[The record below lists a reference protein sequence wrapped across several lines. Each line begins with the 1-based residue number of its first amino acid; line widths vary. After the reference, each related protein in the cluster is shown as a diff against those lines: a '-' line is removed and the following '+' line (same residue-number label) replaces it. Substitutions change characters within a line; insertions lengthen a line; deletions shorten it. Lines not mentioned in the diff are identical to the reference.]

1 MLRIL
6 HDTKIDFIKV
16 WKITTIVTLLFTIPG
31 IIDIAITG
39 YKYSIEFTGGTLMQV
54 TFNTPPD
61 VAQLRSTLDSAGVKG
76 AEIQTFG
83 TDRDFIIRAQDPRSV
98 AEQSRG
104 AQSVA
109 STITKALDSKYTAG
123 DFKVQRTEAVGPKVG
138 AELRQKAFYAI
149 LLSFVVTLIYLA
161 WRFEWRFG
169 VAAVIA
175 TAHDILGTL
184 AFIKYLHLE
193 ISLIVVGGVLT
204 MIGYSLNDTIV
215 IFDRVREDL
224 QERAKRREPL
234 YDTLNRGVN
243 ETLPR
248 SVLTH
253 TTTFVCLVA
262 LALLG
267 GEVIRPFTL
276 VMMFGVVTGT
286 FSSIYVAPVVL
297 LWIERRWPR
306 KVGDRSGVGPRSR
319 PDSPPNT
326 PPAVPAVPVP
336 PAPAPRKTANA
347 RSRAR

>member
-6 HDTKIDFIKV
+6 HDTKIDFIRL
-16 WKITTIVTLLFTIPG
+16 WKITTIVTLLFTVPG
-31 IIDIAITG
+31 LIAIAISG
-39 YKYSIEFTGGTLMQV
+39 YHYSVEFTGGTLMQV
-54 TFNTPPD
+54 SFPKAPD
-61 VAQLRSTLDSAGVKG
+61 VGQVRSTLDAAGIKG

-83 TDRDFIIRAQDPRSV
+83 SDTALVIRAQDPREV
-98 AEQSRG
+98 AQQTRG

-109 STITKALDSKYTAG
+109 TEITAALVSRYGPKDKAFRVD
-123 DFKVQRTEAVGPKVG
+123 RTETVGPKVG
-138 AELRQKAFYAI
+138 AELQQKALYAI
-149 LLSFVVTLIYLA
+149 LVSFIVTLVYLA

-169 VAAVIA
+169 LAAVIA

-193 ISLIVVGGVLT
+193 ISLIVLGGVLT
-204 MIGYSLNDTIV
+204 MIGYSLNDTII

-224 QERAKRREPL
+224 RKRRKESL

-253 TTTFVCLVA
+253 TTVFACLVA
-262 LALLG
+262 LALVA
-267 GEVIRPFTL
+267 GEVIRPFAL

-297 LWIERRWPR
+297 LWIERKWPR
-306 KVGDRSGVGPRSR
+306 AVGERGGVGPRSVR
-319 PDSPPNT
+319 DT
-326 PPAVPAVPVP
+326 PSSTQQQPKR
-336 PAPAPRKTANA
+336 RKAA
-347 RSRAR
+347 GQS

>member
-6 HDTKIDFIKV
+6 HDTKIDFIRL
-16 WKITTIVTLLFTIPG
+16 WKTTTIVTLLFTLPG
-31 IIDIAITG
+31 LIAIAISG
-39 YKYSIEFTGGTLMQV
+39 YHYSVEFTGGTLMQV
-54 TFNTPPD
+54 SFPKAPNVTD
-61 VAQLRSTLDSAGVKG
+61 VRNALDAAGIKG

-83 TDRDFIIRAQDPRSV
+83 ADTALVINAQDPREV
-98 AEQSRG
+98 AKQTRG

-109 STITKALDSKYTAG
+109 GEITAALTKKFGPPPNFRVD
-123 DFKVQRTEAVGPKVG
+123 RTEAVGPKVG
-138 AELRQKAFYAI
+138 GELQQKALYAI
-149 LLSFVVTLIYLA
+149 LGSFVLTLIYLA
-161 WRFEWRFG
+161 IRFEWRFG

-193 ISLIVVGGVLT
+193 ISLIVLGGVLT
-204 MIGYSLNDTIV
+204 MIGYSLNDTII

-224 QERAKRREPL
+224 RKRRKETL

-253 TTTFVCLVA
+253 TTVFACLVA
-262 LALLG
+262 LALVG
-267 GEVIRPFTL
+267 GEVIRPFAL

-297 LWIERRWPR
+297 LWIERKWPR
-306 KVGDRSGVGPRSR
+306 AVGEHGGVGPRSAR
-319 PDSPPNT
+319 TT
-326 PPAVPAVPVP
+326 PTPE
-336 PAPAPRKTANA
+336 PRRKVAGQT
-347 RSRAR
+347 

>member
-6 HDTKIDFIKV
+6 HDTKIDFIRL
-16 WKITTIVTLLFTIPG
+16 WKITTIVTLLFMVPG
-31 IIDIAITG
+31 IIAIAISG
-39 YKYSIEFTGGTLMQV
+39 YHYSVEFTGGTLMQV
-54 TFNTPPD
+54 SFPKAPD
-61 VAQLRSTLDSAGVKG
+61 VGDVRSTLDAAGIKG

-83 TDRDFIIRAQDPRSV
+83 TDTVLVIRAQDPRSV
-98 AEQSRG
+98 AQQTRG
-104 AQSVA
+104 AESVA
-109 STITKALDSKYTAG
+109 GDITGALSKKYGPPPAFRV
-123 DFKVQRTEAVGPKVG
+123 DRTEAVGPKVG
-138 AELRQKAFYAI
+138 GELRQKAFYAV
-149 LLSFVVTLIYLA
+149 LLSFVITLIYLA

-169 VAAVIA
+169 LAAVIA

-204 MIGYSLNDTIV
+204 MIGYSLNDTII

-224 QERAKRREPL
+224 RKRRKESL

-253 TTTFVCLVA
+253 TTVFACLTA

-267 GEVIRPFTL
+267 GEVIRPFAL

-286 FSSIYVAPVVL
+286 FSSIYVAPVIL
-297 LWIERRWPR
+297 LWIERKWPR
-306 KVGDRSGVGPRSR
+306 AVGDRGVNPRSAR
-319 PDSPPNT
+319 DTPSSTPQQQPPR
-326 PPAVPAVPVP
+326 
-336 PAPAPRKTANA
+336 RKAA
-347 RSRAR
+347 GES

>member
-6 HDTKIDFIKV
+6 HDTKIDFIRL
-16 WKITTIVTLLFTIPG
+16 WKITTIVTLLFMLPG
-31 IIDIAITG
+31 IIAIAISG
-39 YKYSIEFTGGTLMQV
+39 YHYSVEFTGGTLMQV
-54 TFNTPPD
+54 SFPKAPD
-61 VAQLRSTLDSAGVKG
+61 VGDVRSTLDAAGIKG

-83 TDRDFIIRAQDPRSV
+83 KDSVLIIRAQDPRSV
-98 AEQSRG
+98 AQQTRG
-104 AQSVA
+104 AESVA
-109 STITKALDSKYTAG
+109 GDITGALTKKYGPPPAFRV
-123 DFKVQRTEAVGPKVG
+123 DRTEAVGPKVG
-138 AELRQKAFYAI
+138 GELRQKAFYAV
-149 LLSFVVTLIYLA
+149 LLSFVITLIYLA

-169 VAAVIA
+169 LAAVIA

-204 MIGYSLNDTIV
+204 MIGYSLNDTII

-224 QERAKRREPL
+224 RKRRKETL

-253 TTTFVCLVA
+253 TTVFACLTA

-267 GEVIRPFTL
+267 GEVIRPFAL

-286 FSSIYVAPVVL
+286 FSSIYVAPVIL
-297 LWIERRWPR
+297 LWIERKWPR
-306 KVGDRSGVGPRSR
+306 ALGEKGGVGPRSVR
-319 PDSPPNT
+319 STPSST
-326 PPAVPAVPVP
+326 PPQQQR
-336 PAPAPRKTANA
+336 RKA
-347 RSRAR
+347 SGES

>member
-6 HDTKIDFIKV
+6 HDTKIDFIRL
-16 WKITTIVTLLFTIPG
+16 WKITTIVTLLFTVPG
-31 IIDIAITG
+31 LVYIAFTG

-54 TFNTPPD
+54 AFNTPPD
-61 VAQLRSTLDSAGVKG
+61 VAQLRSTLDAAGVKG

-83 TDRDFIIRAQDPRSV
+83 SERSFIIRAQDPRDV

-109 STITKALDSKYTAG
+109 TTITRALNTKYGAG
-123 DFKVQRTEAVGPKVG
+123 EFTVQRTEAVGPKVG
-138 AELRQKAFYAI
+138 GELRQKAFYAI
-149 LLSFVVTLIYLA
+149 LVSFLVTLLYLA

-169 VAAVIA
+169 VAAVVA

-224 QERAKRREPL
+224 RSQKKRKESL

-253 TTTFVCLVA
+253 TTTFFALVA

-306 KVGDRSGVGPRSR
+306 KVGDRSGVGPRSGR
-319 PDSPPNT
+319 TD
-326 PPAVPAVPVP
+326 AP
-336 PAPAPRKTANA
+336 PAPPRRKVANA
-347 RSRAR
+347 EPSAR